1 MGMGSRQPMRGQN
14 EAFGRN
20 QTNPSQ
26 GFGNLRGM
34 GFRPASQPRMSGG
47 KGGVTT
53 TADLANSTSQFPIS
67 ESNYTPS
74 YTTSQFPT
82 DGYKYTPP
90 ASTGVPGTQRQGQQQ
105 VDRMVQTPR
114 MGGGKGG
121 YNPSG
126 SPIMFDPNVGQEP
139 VDSRFGVDLGPID
152 PDDIDTRT
160 SEELNQPIDN
170 FDPPLEDPV
179 MEDPAPAPEPYVP
192 YARPRPPSGLFS
204 DQSGIASLRGQYRA
218 PSMSNP
224 QFQPYRPT
232 QRYQPPQRMPNPPRR
247 MPQPPYGQRPP
258 SGPSKGG
265 RPPAQPPRRA
275 PPPFMPSPRMPSP
288 YGRPPMSG
296 PSKGGRMP
304 SGPTKGGRPMPQIP
318 FNPPSGG

>member
-20 QTNPSQ
+20 QRN
-26 GFGNLRGM
+26 
-34 GFRPASQPRMSGG
+34 PRMSGG
-47 KGGVTT
+47 KGGSGSMPASRPSMGSRQPMRGQNEAFDLR
-53 TADLANSTSQFPIS
+53 TAPSGFVAQDNMSSTSGLNPNPRFNPTQFDP
-67 ESNYTPS
+67 
-74 YTTSQFPT
+74 SQF
-82 DGYKYTPP
+82 
-90 ASTGVPGTQRQGQQQ
+90 
-105 VDRMVQTPR
+105 RMS
-114 MGGGKGG
+114 GGKGG

-126 SPIMFDPNVGQEP
+126 PIRFDPNAGQEP
-139 VDSRFGVDLGPID
+139 VD
-152 PDDIDTRT
+152 
-160 SEELNQPIDN
+160 EELNQPIDN
-170 FDPPLEDPV
+170 FDPPSPEQRYQSALEDPV
-179 MEDPAPAPEPYVP
+179 MKDGEFLKVPAPAPEPYVP

-224 QFQPYRPT
+224 QFRSYRPV
-232 QRYQPPQRMPNPPRR
+232 QRYQPPQRMPR
-247 MPQPPYGQRPP
+247 PPYGQRPP

-265 RPPAQPPRRA
+265 RPPAQPPRRM

-318 FNPPSGG
+318 FNPPYGG

>member
-20 QTNPSQ
+20 QINP
-26 GFGNLRGM
+26 RGM
-34 GFRPASQPRMSGG
+34 GFMPASQPRMSGG
-47 KGGVTT
+47 KGG
-53 TADLANSTSQFPIS
+53 
-67 ESNYTPS
+67 
-74 YTTSQFPT
+74 
-82 DGYKYTPP
+82 
-90 ASTGVPGTQRQGQQQ
+90 
-105 VDRMVQTPR
+105 
-114 MGGGKGG
+114 

-126 SPIMFDPNVGQEP
+126 PIRFDPNAGQEP
-139 VDSRFGVDLGPID
+139 VDPRFGVDLGPID

-224 QFQPYRPT
+224 QFRPYRPV
-232 QRYQPPQRMPNPPRR
+232 QRYQPPQRMPR
-247 MPQPPYGQRPP
+247 PPYGQRPP

-265 RPPAQPPRRA
+265 RPPAQPPRRV
-275 PPPFMPSPRMPSP
+275 PPLGGHHAFMPSPRMPSP

>member
-20 QTNPSQ
+20 QINP
-26 GFGNLRGM
+26 RGM
-34 GFRPASQPRMSGG
+34 GFMPASQPRMSGG

-53 TADLANSTSQFPIS
+53 TAD
-67 ESNYTPS
+67 
-74 YTTSQFPT
+74 
-82 DGYKYTPP
+82 
-90 ASTGVPGTQRQGQQQ
+90 
-105 VDRMVQTPR
+105 
-114 MGGGKGG
+114 
-121 YNPSG
+121 
-126 SPIMFDPNVGQEP
+126 
-139 VDSRFGVDLGPID
+139 
-152 PDDIDTRT
+152 
-160 SEELNQPIDN
+160 EELNRPIDN

-224 QFQPYRPT
+224 QFRPYRPV
-232 QRYQPPQRMPNPPRR
+232 QRYQPPQRMPMPNPPRR
-247 MPQPPYGQRPP
+247 MPRPPYGQRPP

-265 RPPAQPPRRA
+265 RPPAQPPRRV

-318 FNPPSGG
+318 FNPPNGG

>member
-1 MGMGSRQPMRGQN
+1 MGMGSRQPVRGQN

-20 QTNPSQ
+20 QGNP
-26 GFGNLRGM
+26 RGTSFM
-34 GFRPASQPRMSGG
+34 PTSQPRMGGG
-47 KGGVTT
+47 KGGSGSMPTSRPSMGSRQPVRGQNEAFGLR
-53 TADLANSTSQFPIS
+53 TAPSGFVAQNNMSSTSGLNPNPRFNPTQFDP
-67 ESNYTPS
+67 
-74 YTTSQFPT
+74 SQF
-82 DGYKYTPP
+82 
-90 ASTGVPGTQRQGQQQ
+90 
-105 VDRMVQTPR
+105 RMS
-114 MGGGKGG
+114 GGKGG

-126 SPIMFDPNVGQEP
+126 PIRFDPNAGQEP
-139 VDSRFGVDLGPID
+139 VDPRFGVDLGPID

-192 YARPRPPSGLFS
+192 YVRPRPTSGLFS

-265 RPPAQPPRRA
+265 RPPAQPPRRM
-275 PPPFMPSPRMPSP
+275 PPPFMPSPYGNPRMPSP
-288 YGRPPMSG
+288 YGQPPRG
-296 PSKGGRMP
+296 GLSKGGRGP
-304 SGPTKGGRPMPQIP
+304 SGPTKGGRPDNRMPQIP
-318 FNPPSGG
+318 FNPPYGG

>member
-20 QTNPSQ
+20 QINP
-26 GFGNLRGM
+26 RGM
-34 GFRPASQPRMSGG
+34 GFMPASQPKMSGG

-53 TADLANSTSQFPIS
+53 TADLANSTSQFPIP
-67 ESNYTPS
+67 ESSYTPS

-192 YARPRPPSGLFS
+192 YVRPRPTSGLFS

-218 PSMSNP
+218 PSMSIP
-224 QFQPYRPT
+224 QFRPYRP
-232 QRYQPPQRMPNPPRR
+232 RRMPMPDPPRR
-247 MPQPPYGQRPP
+247 MPRPPYGQRPP